1 MGFYYFD
8 YTYFVFILPA
18 LIVSIWA
25 QTRVKSTFS
34 KYSQIRTGCGLTGQQ
49 AAQRVLDW
57 GGAYN
62 VGFQRIGC
70 SLTDNYNPSTN
81 IISLSEPVWGST
93 SIASIGVAAHE
104 AGHAVQYAT
113 GYGPIKLRSAI
124 VPVVRIGSGLSMPLI
139 IIGLILPV
147 QYDFVVNLG
156 ILLFSLSVVFSL
168 VTLPVEFNAS
178 NRAIRALAE
187 TGILTNEELAGA
199 KKVLGAAAMT
209 YVASTFTAI
218 MSLLRLLTIV
228 NNRRGRN

>member
-1 MGFYYFD
+1 M
-8 YTYFVFILPA
+8 
-18 LIVSIWA
+18 
-25 QTRVKSTFS
+25 
-34 KYSQIRTGCGLTGQQ
+34 
-49 AAQRVLDW
+49 
-57 GGAYN
+57 
-62 VGFQRIGC
+62 
-70 SLTDNYNPSTN
+70 
-81 IISLSEPVWGST
+81 WGST

-209 YVASTFTAI
+209 YVASTFTSI

>member
-1 MGFYYFD
+1 MELDIYDFD
-8 YTYFVFILPA
+8 KTLVPFDSGSLFVGYCILHYP
-18 LIVSIWA
+18 W
-25 QTRVKSTFS
+25 
-34 KYSQIRTGCGLTGQQ
+34 
-49 AAQRVLDW
+49 
-57 GGAYN
+57 
-62 VGFQRIGC
+62 
-70 SLTDNYNPSTN
+70 
-81 IISLSEPVWGST
+81 IIIT
-93 SIASIGVAAHE
+93 A
-104 AGHAVQYAT
+104 
-113 GYGPIKLRSAI
+113 
-124 VPVVRIGSGLSMPLI
+124 PLI